1 MVATPASC
9 VNRVPLIL
17 IVSLGLGAGC
27 FYTDPINQ
35 RPSVAIHW
43 TPVELFRGDPVTVE
57 GVADDPD
64 GDIVAYQWRS
74 YACNQTD
81 DVQIC
86 DHTQSDSGVGSEFKS
101 FVPARFLDDP
111 ATGSGPGSGSGLEV
125 NTLHITLEGR
135 DSYGA
140 TAKPSQTLDLAVG
153 DAAPTLEMRKQLKHN
168 YVVNIPLGVYARIG
182 DADDVLDA
190 ATDALKI
197 TLSPWLAV
205 GPAGANNF
213 TLTQD
218 IDAAPDDAKH
228 FQRGKS
234 FTPTTIGDWTIDLT
248 ATDPSGKATQQLL
261 PVHVSADAPPCL
273 GQWDPTATSVPNT
286 TIPITD
292 PTLFQVL
299 VVSDDLDPYPSIP
312 NDPIFGTTE
321 FHWSIVPPGGS
332 RQPLAGVTGS
342 GVALD
347 PDSYT
352 PGDIVELRVEI
363 QDRTHTPVNC
373 PDTDLT
379 CSVISDQSCLQRL
392 TWRVEVR

>member
-1 MVATPASC
+1 MVATSKSC

-17 IVSLGLGAGC
+17 IALLGLGAGC

-35 RPSVAIHW
+35 RPSVAIDW
-43 TPVELFRGDPVTVE
+43 TPVELFRGDQVKVDSTY
-57 GVADDPD
+57 DDPD
-64 GDIVAYQWRS
+64 GDTVAYQWRA
-74 YACNQTD
+74 YACNQTRA
-81 DVQIC
+81 VQTC
-86 DHTQSDSGVGSEFKS
+86 DQTASDSGVGDEFKP
-101 FVPARFLDDP
+101 FVPARFLDQANIDRH
-111 ATGSGPGSGSGLEV
+111 LEV
-125 NTLHITLEGR
+125 NTFHITLEGR

-140 TAKPSQTLDLAVG
+140 TAKPSQTLDLPVG
-153 DAAPTLEMRKQLKHN
+153 DAAPTLEMRKELEHN
-168 YVVNIPLGVYARIG
+168 YVVGIPLEVYARIG

-190 ATDALKI
+190 ATDASKI
-197 TLSPWLAV
+197 MLSPWIAE
-205 GPAGANNF
+205 GPAGASNF

-218 IDAAPDDAKH
+218 VDVDVDDDSKH
-228 FQRGKS
+228 FQVGKS
-234 FTPTTIGDWTIDLT
+234 FTPTAIGDWTIDLT
-248 ATDPSGKATQQLL
+248 ATDPSGTATQQLL

-312 NDPIFGTTE
+312 NDPILGTTE

-373 PDTDLT
+373 PDGDLT
-379 CSVISDQSCLQRL
+379 CSVISDPSCLQRL